1 MSGYSRILPLL
12 LLLGCTDKTED
23 ETTDTG
29 KTSAT
34 PTAQITA
41 PSLGE
46 QIKNGALYIA
56 RGVVSDPDDNMEAL
70 IVHWFLGDEEKPREC
85 PQGVRPDEDGIT
97 QCDVSFSRDKPLIRL
112 RVQDDEGN
120 IYEDGVSVEVV
131 DASAPTVTIT
141 SPETGSEF
149 RETDLINF
157 EGIVSDGEDF
167 PEALSLRWESSLSGI
182 LDIGSTV
189 DADGNVQGAGAL
201 PSGTHTIRLWAEDT
215 SGRETNAE
223 TMIFVFPPEA
233 APVLEISQPEGGSS
247 FEAGDLILF
256 VASVSD
262 ERDIPDSLSVSW
274 TSSADGPLGEITA
287 TADGRVEF
295 YTSSLSVGPH
305 AITATVVDSDG
316 RSASTSVVIEVTEPA
331 TPDTGSAD

>member
-1 MSGYSRILPLL
+1 MPTHLRILPFVIGM
-12 LLLGCTDKTED
+12 GCTNKAD
-23 ETTDTG
+23 EETADTG
-29 KTSAT
+29 KSSAT
-34 PTAQITA
+34 PSAQITSPA
-41 PSLGE
+41 TGE

-56 RGVVSDPDDNMEAL
+56 RGVVSDPDDNVEAL

-120 IYEDGVSVEVV
+120 SHEDGVSVEVIE
-131 DASAPTVTIT
+131 ASAPTVTIT
-141 SPETGSEF
+141 APTTGAEF
-149 RETDLINF
+149 RETDLITF
-157 EGIVSDGEDF
+157 EGTVSDGEDF
-167 PEALSLRWESSLSGI
+167 PEALSIWWESSLTGI

-201 PSGTHTIRLWAEDT
+201 NSGTHTIRLWAEDT

-233 APVLEISQPEGGSS
+233 APIIEISEPTGGSS
-247 FEAGDLILF
+247 YQTGDLILF

-262 ERDIPDSLSVSW
+262 ERDTPDSLSVSW
-274 TSSADGPLGEITA
+274 TSSADGALGETSA

-305 AITATVVDSDG
+305 AVTATVIDSDG
-316 RSASTSVVIEVTEPA
+316 RSASTSVVIEVTESSSD
-331 TPDTGSAD
+331 DTGSAD

>member
-1 MSGYSRILPLL
+1 MQGTLRILSSV
-12 LLLGCTDKTED
+12 LLLGCTDKAGD
-23 ETTDTG
+23 EVSDTG
-29 KTSAT
+29 RTSAM

-41 PSLGE
+41 PTTGE

-56 RGVVSDPDDNMEAL
+56 RGLVSDPDDNVESL

-97 QCDVSFSRDKPLIRL
+97 QCDVAFSRDKPLIRL

-120 IYEDGVSVEVV
+120 EYEDGVSVEVIE
-131 DASAPTVTIT
+131 ASAPTVTISAPT
-141 SPETGSEF
+141 TGSEF

-157 EGIVSDGEDF
+157 EGTVSDGEDF
-167 PEALSLRWESSLSGI
+167 PEALSIRWESSLSGI

-201 PSGTHTIRLWAEDT
+201 TPGTHTIRLWAEDT

-223 TMIFVFPPEA
+223 TMIFVFPPAA
-233 APVLEISQPEGGSS
+233 APVVEISEPEGGST
-247 FEAGDLILF
+247 FEAGDLVLF
-256 VASVSD
+256 VATVSD
-262 ERDIPDSLSVSW
+262 ERDTPDSLDVSW
-274 TSSADGPLGEITA
+274 TSSADGDLGGSSA
-287 TADGRVEF
+287 TADGRIEL

-305 AITATVVDSDG
+305 AITITVVDSDG
-316 RSASTSVVIEVTEPA
+316 RSASTSVVIDVTEPS
-331 TPDTGSAD
+331 PIDTGGAD